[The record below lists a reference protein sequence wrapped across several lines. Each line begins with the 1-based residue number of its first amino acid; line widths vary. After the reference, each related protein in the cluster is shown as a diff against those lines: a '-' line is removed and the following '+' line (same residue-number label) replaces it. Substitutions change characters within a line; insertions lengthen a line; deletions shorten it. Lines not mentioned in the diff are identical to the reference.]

1 MAQRIIALSTPHEC
15 RRRRVTD
22 STTTLSAP
30 TLKTEVPRCCASNS
44 TQTRSWNFR
53 RGGNSSDKWTIFKA
67 LISEKLN
74 PLSLDLDRFL
84 VATDVQ
90 TDQIAGFVQIKP
102 LDRPHT
108 HELSSLVVLPEHRSR
123 GLGSLLVRQALGPDS
138 SGLQSGDQVFII
150 TISRLL
156 QFYARCGFTLVPQE
170 DAEVPITLRIERA
183 IGSLVA
189 MAAVQDDLVIMRW
202 TKI

>member
-1 MAQRIIALSTPHEC
+1 MAQRIIAPSTSHGC
-15 RRRRVTD
+15 RCRRVTD
-22 STTTLSAP
+22 GTLSSRP
-30 TLKTEVPRCCASNS
+30 LKTEVRCCANNS

-53 RGGNSSDKWTIFKA
+53 KGGNSSDKWTIFKA

-123 GLGSLLVRQALGPDS
+123 GLGSLLVREALGPS
-138 SGLQSGDQVFII
+138 SPGLQSGDQVFII

-156 QFYARCGFTLVPQE
+156 QFYARCGFTLVPQ
-170 DAEVPITLRIERA
+170 DAEIPITLRIERA
-183 IGSLVA
+183 IGSLIA